1 MALKYY
7 LAGDV
12 DAPEGAS
19 LFVQDENS
27 DIQVSTGMEI
37 EITEDQY
44 NFYRK
49 TCTRTDSGNWISAKG
64 LQVLE
69 EKEDRQKRQY
79 EERQERLIDF
89 YARKVKKEIELG
101 IISKEDVELYLSQ
114 SSITNLHSSSI
125 MDKLNNSEV

>member
-125 MDKLNNSEV
+125 MEKLNKNEV